1 MAYKTIGCKC
11 QREPYKWLFMS
22 AFQKLGRYLIVDE
35 IASGGMATIYR
46 AKLIGVE
53 GFEKEFA
60 IKKILPFWS
69 HQKEFIDML
78 VDEAKVL
85 VPLHHNHIVQVFELS
100 KEDDHYFIVMEYVDG
115 FDVKTVLSRLHA
127 QGKKLPL
134 DLCCQIIKQI
144 CLGLEFAHTRKN
156 KDGTTLNIV
165 HRDISPQNI
174 LISREGDVKITD
186 FGIAKIIGKSS
197 ETAAGVLKGKFSY
210 MSPEQAMGADVDAR
224 TDIFALGALFYEMV
238 FGKKCFDGRN
248 DFEIIERVK
257 QAEVSYSEDTINP
270 LLNILTRALA
280 RDKNE
285 RYASASEMRS
295 AIEKMERDLGF
306 FVDSEKLKNF
316 LSENFPDV
324 LKVFSEKE
332 KIIQEKTKRFLEE
345 VSCKTSDAST
355 RVFVPASLT
364 LVDEKTVVESASP
377 QSHPQKKWRVTAT
390 TLGLVVI
397 LLGVLIYAVF
407 SPERVQVSK
416 KQPTHPVEAKAQSIT
431 PVQKS
436 QPTVARPIDPSP
448 ITQVIPTEPTSQL
461 TAVESTIPIRFPAVE
476 KKITYGSVRVTARP
490 WGKASV
496 GGAATRETPA
506 FFKVPSGSQTV
517 SVYFP
522 PSKINLRRVIEIS
535 ENKVVECRASFAG
548 RGSLECK

>member
-1 MAYKTIGCKC
+1 
-11 QREPYKWLFMS
+11 MS

-85 VPLHHNHIVQVFELS
+85 VPLHHNNIVQVFELS
-100 KEDDHYFIVMEYVDG
+100 KEGDHYFIVMEYVDG
-115 FDVKTVLSRLHA
+115 FDLKTILSRLRV
-127 QGKKLPL
+127 QNKKIPL
-134 DLCCQIIKQI
+134 DLSCQIVKQI
-144 CLGLEFAHTRKN
+144 CVGLEFAHTRKN
-156 KDGTTLNIV
+156 KESTSLNIV

-174 LISREGDVKITD
+174 LISREGEVKITD

-197 ETAAGVLKGKFSY
+197 ETATGVLKGKFSY
-210 MSPEQAMGADVDAR
+210 MSPEQAMGADIDAR
-224 TDIFALGALFYEMV
+224 TDVFALGALFYEMV

-257 QAEVSYSEDTINP
+257 NADVSYSEDTINP
-270 LLNILTRALA
+270 LLKILTKALA

-285 RYASASEMRS
+285 RTASASEMR
-295 AIEKMERDLGF
+295 ANIEKMERDLGF
-306 FVDSEKLKNF
+306 FTDNEKLKNF
-316 LSENFPDV
+316 LSENFSDTFK
-324 LKVFSEKE
+324 LFSEKE
-332 KIIQEKTKRFLEE
+332 KIIQEKTKRFLNEE
-345 VSCKTSDAST
+345 ASDKDQDLDVAT

-364 LVDEKTVVESASP
+364 LVDEKTVVESVALKP
-377 QSHPQKKWRVTAT
+377 QLQKQ
-390 TLGLVVI
+390 GLMTVIMSGLIVV
-397 LLGVLIYAVF
+397 LLGILIYVISA
-407 SPERVQVSK
+407 PKPPLISK
-416 KQPTHPVEAKAQSIT
+416 EQLTPPVEAKAQKAT
-431 PVQKS
+431 PTRKS
-436 QPTVARPIDPSP
+436 QSIMTTPAPIAP
-448 ITQVIPTEPTSQL
+448 IEPISQV
-461 TAVESTIPIRFPAVE
+461 TAVELVTPIISPLIE

-496 GGAATRETPA
+496 SGVGSRETPA
-506 FFKVPSGSQTV
+506 FFKAPSGQQIV

-522 PSKINLRRVIEIS
+522 PSKINLRRVIEIG
-535 ENKVVECRASFAG
+535 ENKVVECRASFSG
-548 RGSLECK
+548 KGSLECK